1 MNGHLYCCDL
11 SATFQNANRTVEKS
25 IKTLSSICHQCIP
38 LSRDTPILRMRI
50 ITDDSFRQV
59 ETCALS
65 IVLGRLSDIQVIHQ
79 SFIVRSRY
87 PRHLVILSRE
97 QKIQS

>member
-1 MNGHLYCCDL
+1 MVICTVAICRQLFKMQTELWIHLL
-11 SATFQNANRTVEKS
+11 KHSVQSVTK
-25 IKTLSSICHQCIP
+25 CIP